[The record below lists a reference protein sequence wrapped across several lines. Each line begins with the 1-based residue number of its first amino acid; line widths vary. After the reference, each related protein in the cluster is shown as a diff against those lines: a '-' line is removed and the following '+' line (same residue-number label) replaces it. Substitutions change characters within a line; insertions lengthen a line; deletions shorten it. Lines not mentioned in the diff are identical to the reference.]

1 MNFIAGHRPRRLS
14 CVLLAAALAGMVA
27 GSGTANAETAE
38 ALDVTGYDL
47 TLEHQPGA
55 QTLRGTAVISAKA
68 RSALDR
74 VTVRLAGLRATAV
87 TVDSVPVKSF
97 AHNADDELLIQP
109 ATTIRPGA
117 GFRLRVEYGGTP
129 GPGWLAT
136 TTGGANAFLGS
147 SRSWFPVRDQARD
160 KAEFRL
166 AMTVPD
172 GWGVVSVGR
181 EGQQQAGAGSTTF
194 HWAEPEV
201 DPDHVSVSIDRFTT
215 ERGALAD
222 GTPVITAYAPGL
234 QTATKPLADR
244 LPEVLDFLSAKFGR
258 YPFDAAGN
266 VFLQVSDGAPAT
278 SPQTR
283 PVYLGAGN
291 PQYMTLETVVHEQ
304 AHQWYGISAAPR
316 LPADSCL
323 SECFASYAP
332 WLWQEAKEG
341 ADLDLRYRQIVAA
354 KRGEPAFW
362 ERLYQPGVTP
372 GITMYNKGPLA
383 LHALR
388 RQLGEQAFDQ
398 LLRRWPQEHRASY
411 ADWPK
416 FEALAAEVSGQNLDG
431 FFAAWFRGATVP
443 ADEYLWPGPLK
454 P

>member
-1 MNFIAGHRPRRLS
+1 MLAGT
-14 CVLLAAALAGMVA
+14 VAGAGTAAA
-27 GSGTANAETAE
+27 GTAED
-38 ALDVTGYDL
+38 LDVTAYDL
-47 TLEHQPGA
+47 TLDHRPEV

-68 RSALDR
+68 RTALDR
-74 VTVRLAGLRATAV
+74 VTLRLAGLRVTSV
-87 TVDSVPVKSF
+87 TVDSVPAKSF
-97 AHNADDELLIQP
+97 AHNADDELRITP
-109 ATTIRPGA
+109 ATPIRPGA
-117 GFRLRVEYGGTP
+117 DFRLRIEYGGTP

-160 KAEFRL
+160 KADFHL
-166 AMTVPD
+166 AMTVPA

-181 EGQQQAGAGSTTF
+181 EGQRDAGSSTF

-222 GTPVITAYAPGL
+222 GTPVVTAYAPGL
-234 QTATKPLADR
+234 RAATKPLADR
-244 LPEVLDFLSAKFGR
+244 LPEVLDFLSGKFGR

-266 VFLQVSDGAPAT
+266 VFLQVGDDAPAT
-278 SPQTR
+278 APQTR

-291 PQYMTLETVVHEQ
+291 PRYMTLETVVHEQ
-304 AHQWYGISAAPR
+304 AHQWYGISTAPR

-341 ADLDLRYRQIVAA
+341 ADLDTRYRQIVAA

-362 ERLYQPGVTP
+362 EPLYQPGVTP

-388 RQLGEQAFDQ
+388 RQLGEQAFDR

-411 ADWPK
+411 ADWPR
-416 FEALAAEVSGQNLDG
+416 FEALAKEVSGQDLDG
-431 FFAAWFRGATVP
+431 FFTAWFRGATVP
-443 ADEYLWPGPLK
+443 ADVYLWPGPLK